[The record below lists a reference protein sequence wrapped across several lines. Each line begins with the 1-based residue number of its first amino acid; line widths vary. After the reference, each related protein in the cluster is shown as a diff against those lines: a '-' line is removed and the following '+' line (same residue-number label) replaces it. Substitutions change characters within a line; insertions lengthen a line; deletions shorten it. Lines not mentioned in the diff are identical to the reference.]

1 MIPDFTK
8 ALFQQALDEWGKYN
22 EKFKALP
29 RKEQEA
35 FLKNTGFASPHD
47 ILAHI
52 AAWWEE
58 ARRIIRQV
66 IDQPGFSSPKYDFD
80 EFNAAA
86 LKRFKNTPETEFLA
100 WYEGERQ
107 QMQALISSLTGPQF
121 AIPRVKSWLN
131 GVTLEHLKE
140 HGLDAPRFLT
150 LDMLQREWAGY
161 LEGFN
166 EFPPDKQKS
175 FLQKQGFARFRDL
188 AAHIIAWWED
198 GLAVIDAISKDP
210 EYSPRQKDT
219 DAYNAN
225 AVELFGK
232 LSELD
237 LWKKFESIRQSLIE
251 LVINLPEQTF
261 NHKHVQAWLK
271 SDVIEHYFDHAL

>member
-8 ALFQQALDEWGKYN
+8 ALFQQALDEWGKYVD
-22 EKFKALP
+22 KFKTLP
-29 RKEQEA
+29 RQEQDA
-35 FLKNTGFASPHD
+35 FLKNAGFASQHD
-47 ILAHI
+47 ILAHV
-52 AAWWEE
+52 AVWWEE
-58 ARRIIRQV
+58 ARRIIRQLV
-66 IDQPGFSSPKYDFD
+66 DQPGFSPPKYDFD

-86 LKRFKNTPETEFLA
+86 LRRFKATPEAEFLA
-100 WYEGERQ
+100 WYEIERQ
-107 QMQALISSLTGPQF
+107 QMRTLISSLTGPEF
-121 AIPRVKSWLN
+121 AIPRVQSWLN

-175 FLQKQGFARFRDL
+175 FLIKQGFARFRDL

-198 GLAVIDAISKDP
+198 GLAVIDAISKNP
-210 EYSPRQKDT
+210 EYSPQSKDT
-219 DAYNAN
+219 DFYNAD
-225 AVELFGK
+225 AIELFGK
-232 LSELD
+232 LSEVD
-237 LWKKFESIRQSLIE
+237 IWKKFESTRQSLIE